1 MTGICG
7 ACEHYCYIH
16 NFEDGCCELYEKE
29 VDFTDDFCCDD
40 FTLDYNIG
48 HFLIKQ
54 KENGNLKGGMI
65 YFEV

>member
-7 ACEHYCYIH
+7 ACEYYSYTYD
-16 NFEDGCCELYEKE
+16 FEDGCCELYEKE
-29 VDFTDDFCCDD
+29 VDFTDDFCCHD
-40 FTLDYNIG
+40 FTLDYNIE

-54 KENGNLKGGMI
+54 KEIGNLKGGII